1 MLKLDNLTA
10 IKSETAPSF
19 KNKSVVLEQTVR
31 GPRIHLTVME
41 VMPIVMRV
49 APVTTTQA
57 VDMVSITVGPMD
69 LAPVT
74 VPATQLTT
82 TTILGPAILHTRN
95 S

>member
-1 MLKLDNLTA
+1 MHGFH
-10 IKSETAPSF
+10 SESDF
-19 KNKSVVLEQTVR
+19 VIGIGYER